1 MLSDAED
8 KLLQHALSFLS
19 ENFPNY
25 AVAVLSKEDS
35 ELHYDYSNWRIGR
48 MLMKDSLEDMEGE
61 AGMGE
66 GWSWDETEEDDED
79 YG

>member
-8 KLLQHALSFLS
+8 KLLQHALSFLA

-25 AVAVLSKEDS
+25 AVAVLSKEDG

-48 MLMKDSLEDMEGE
+48 MLLSDSLEDMNGGI
-61 AGMGE
+61 GMGE
-66 GWSWDETEEDDED
+66 DWSWDEEEEDED